1 MLKLSKKVEY
11 ALMALLHMDGR
22 RAADLAT
29 AREVADSC
37 GAPLELLGKV
47 LQTLAREGL
56 IESAQG
62 AHGGY
67 RLARSAD
74 RVTLGEVIEA
84 VDGPVHIAACQDD
97 PSRCG
102 QYPTCSIRQPV
113 VRVQR
118 ELQDYMYGLSL
129 ASFRRDQ
136 VAEPVK
142 TDD

>member
-11 ALMALLHMDGR
+11 GLMALLHMDGR
-22 RAADLAT
+22 RADLAT

-47 LQTLAREGL
+47 LQALARGKL

-67 RLARSAD
+67 RLARAAD
-74 RVTLGEVIEA
+74 RITLGEVIEA

-102 QYPTCSIRQPV
+102 QYPTCNIRQPV

-118 ELQDYMYGLSL
+118 ELQGYMYGLSL
-129 ASFRRDQ
+129 ASFRREG
-136 VAEPVK
+136 AAAAK
-142 TDD
+142 